1 MPNERIISDRVREN
15 VEIARLEL
23 LTELYGG
30 MNSGITGTALGLFE
44 AASSWNEHV
53 RAAASQQSR
62 FKRALLEPTSILAD
76 AAELALKAAVV

>member
-76 AAELALKAAVV
+76 AARLAHEAAVV